1 MRAFKLTMS
10 YDGAAYAGWQV
21 QSNQTT
27 VQSVVEA
34 ALARITGGMVRVA
47 GSGRTD
53 SGVHALGQ
61 VVSFQSPTRLSPE
74 TLRNALNAELP
85 RDMAALKVEE
95 APIGF
100 HARLDA
106 SGKRYRY
113 WLNDGPV
120 PDVFRRLHS
129 WHVRQP
135 LDCDAMHRAAQAF
148 VGEHDFRSFASRW
161 PEDLHSTRTIYEA
174 TLRRENLPDSPTLIV
189 FEVAGSGFLYN
200 MVRTMVGTLVEVGR
214 GAKPECWPAEVLSRT
229 DRNEAGMT
237 APPQGLF
244 LVSVDYPTEATA
256 LGQRQM
262 NDDELGE

>member
-1 MRAFKLTMS
+1 MRAFKLTMA
-10 YDGAAYAGWQV
+10 YDGGAYAGWQV
-21 QSNQTT
+21 QTGQTT
-27 VQSVVEA
+27 VQLVLEE

-61 VVSFQSPTRLSPE
+61 VVSFQSPTALSVE

-85 RDMAALKVEE
+85 RDISALRVEE

-106 SGKRYRY
+106 VAKRYRY
-113 WLNDGPV
+113 ILNDGPV
-120 PDVFRRLHS
+120 PDVFRRRYS

-135 LDCDAMHRAAQAF
+135 LDCEAMHRAAQAF
-148 VGEHDFRSFASRW
+148 LGTHDFRSFASRW
-161 PEDLHSTRTIYEA
+161 PEDLDSVRTIHEA
-174 TLRRENLPDSPTLIV
+174 TLRRESLPGSPNIII

-214 GAKPECWPAEVLSRT
+214 GAKPECWPAAVMTET
-229 DRNEAGMT
+229 DRSQAGMT

-244 LVSVDYPTEATA
+244 LVFVDYPPDGAA
-256 LGQRQM
+256 S
-262 NDDELGE
+262 D